1 MTHLAQQQQSSALMI
16 HPCPAP
22 RGFIHLFRFG
32 HIHIVLGL
40 IPITSI
46 SISRVSPILA
56 SSRALLAFFFR
67 KKNRNHQHESSS
79 SSLLFLILYNQEKKK
94 AWQTWVG
101 GWIDI
106 LFLSVT
112 VDGWTRNSDSALIEI
127 YLVLV
132 VYQADQSTASGFFL
146 VFGGT
151 WFTVLWARNYW
162 G

>member
-1 MTHLAQQQQSSALMI
+1 MTHLAQQQQSSAMMI

-67 KKNRNHQHESSS
+67 KKNRNHQHHHHHPYYSSYCT
-79 SSLLFLILYNQEKKK
+79 IKKK
-94 AWQTWVG
+94 KSLTNMGRGLDRYSLSICYCGRLNSKLRLCSNW
-101 GWIDI
+101 DI
-106 LFLSVT
+106 SRTCGLSSRSINCKRFLSGVWWNLIYCT
-112 VDGWTRNSDSALIEI
+112 VSA
-127 YLVLV
+127 
-132 VYQADQSTASGFFL
+132 
-146 VFGGT
+146 
-151 WFTVLWARNYW
+151 
-162 G
+162 

>member
-79 SSLLFLILYNQEKKK
+79 SSLLFLILYNQEKKSLTNMGRGLDRYSLSICYCGRLNSK
-94 AWQTWVG
+94 LRLCSNW
-101 GWIDI
+101 DI
-106 LFLSVT
+106 SRTCGLSSRSINCKRFLSGVWWNLIYCT
-112 VDGWTRNSDSALIEI
+112 VSA
-127 YLVLV
+127 
-132 VYQADQSTASGFFL
+132 
-146 VFGGT
+146 
-151 WFTVLWARNYW
+151 
-162 G
+162 

>member
-1 MTHLAQQQQSSALMI
+1 MTHLAQQQQSSAMMI

-67 KKNRNHQHESSS
+67 KKNRNHQHHHHHPYYSSYCT
-79 SSLLFLILYNQEKKK
+79 IKKKKK